1 MAKGKKQSAKGPAES
16 QVANMNKTTAARS
29 DWRKANMTREQQKHC
44 ATIIKAMKQYRNAGP
59 FLDPVDPVKLGIPDY
74 LKIIQHPM
82 DIGTLERK
90 LDNCEYE
97 SVSAFADDAR
107 LIFNNCY
114 IYNGKD
120 AVISKAAQE
129 LEEIFERMMAKMPGQ
144 PVAKPAEPS
153 TSKPPKPTEIS
164 ISKVSEPKRPKREIR
179 PPPPKDYPETP
190 SVRKGSVS
198 KKRDAEMKFLR
209 AIIREFKK
217 KQHAP
222 YAYPFY
228 EPVDAMKLGVPDY
241 YDVIKNPMDI
251 STLNNKLENG
261 QYESADEFEK
271 DVRLMF
277 RNCYAYNPPG
287 SDVYNMGKQL
297 EAVFD
302 RKWKEKPEP
311 MPRDPSP
318 ETRDDTSSSDDG
330 PTRKNSM
337 KGSKDSTSNKKA
349 MAKRARGK
357 ADEEDFEPLTVE
369 QKNELGERINRLSED
384 KTNELIALIS
394 ASGAHLEAEDGSY
407 ELEIESVDDRTARRI
422 YDFVVAHTPKPRQPP
437 AKKPRTHYSE
447 EEQQRK
453 ITALEQQLQ
462 KFDGKMNGSSGK
474 YPILFLYCFQ

>member
-1 MAKGKKQSAKGPAES
+1 MSF
-16 QVANMNKTTAARS
+16 
-29 DWRKANMTREQQKHC
+29 
-44 ATIIKAMKQYRNAGP
+44 II
-59 FLDPVDPVKLGIPDY
+59 
-74 LKIIQHPM
+74 
-82 DIGTLERK
+82 
-90 LDNCEYE
+90 
-97 SVSAFADDAR
+97 
-107 LIFNNCY
+107 
-114 IYNGKD
+114 
-120 AVISKAAQE
+120 
-129 LEEIFERMMAKMPGQ
+129 Q

-153 TSKPPKPTEIS
+153 TSKPSKPTEIS

-190 SVRKGSVS
+190 TVRKGSVS

-297 EAVFD
+297 EAIFD

-311 MPRDPSP
+311 MPNPSP
-318 ETRDDTSSSDDG
+318 ETREDTSSSDDG
-330 PTRKNSM
+330 T
-337 KGSKDSTSNKKA
+337 
-349 MAKRARGK
+349 
-357 ADEEDFEPLTVE
+357 
-369 QKNELGERINRLSED
+369 
-384 KTNELIALIS
+384 
-394 ASGAHLEAEDGSY
+394 
-407 ELEIESVDDRTARRI
+407 
-422 YDFVVAHTPKPRQPP
+422 
-437 AKKPRTHYSE
+437 YS
-447 EEQQRK
+447 R
-453 ITALEQQLQ
+453 
-462 KFDGKMNGSSGK
+462 
-474 YPILFLYCFQ
+474 YRLYC

>member
-1 MAKGKKQSAKGPAES
+1 MSF
-16 QVANMNKTTAARS
+16 
-29 DWRKANMTREQQKHC
+29 
-44 ATIIKAMKQYRNAGP
+44 II
-59 FLDPVDPVKLGIPDY
+59 
-74 LKIIQHPM
+74 
-82 DIGTLERK
+82 
-90 LDNCEYE
+90 
-97 SVSAFADDAR
+97 
-107 LIFNNCY
+107 
-114 IYNGKD
+114 
-120 AVISKAAQE
+120 
-129 LEEIFERMMAKMPGQ
+129 Q

-153 TSKPPKPTEIS
+153 SSKPPKPTEIS
-164 ISKVSEPKRPKREIR
+164 ISKTSEPKRPKREIR

-241 YDVIKNPMDI
+241 YDVIKTPMDI

-287 SDVYNMGKQL
+287 SDVSNMGKQL
-297 EAVFD
+297 EAIFD

-330 PTRKNSM
+330 T
-337 KGSKDSTSNKKA
+337 
-349 MAKRARGK
+349 
-357 ADEEDFEPLTVE
+357 
-369 QKNELGERINRLSED
+369 
-384 KTNELIALIS
+384 
-394 ASGAHLEAEDGSY
+394 
-407 ELEIESVDDRTARRI
+407 
-422 YDFVVAHTPKPRQPP
+422 
-437 AKKPRTHYSE
+437 YS
-447 EEQQRK
+447 RCR
-453 ITALEQQLQ
+453 
-462 KFDGKMNGSSGK
+462 
-474 YPILFLYCFQ
+474 LYC